1 MERIFG
7 YRKFSHCR
15 ELTRA
20 YHALIAN
27 QLYPLIK
34 KGLSG
39 AVYTQ
44 VSDVEEEVNGLL
56 TYDRK
61 ICKIKK

>member
-1 MERIFG
+1 MTLCHNYSR
-7 YRKFSHCR
+7 
-15 ELTRA
+15 
-20 YHALIAN
+20 LI
-27 QLYPLIK
+27 QDSLLPLKK

-44 VSDVEEEVNGLL
+44 VSDVEEEGNGLM

-61 ICKIKK
+61 VIKVPVPAASEQEL